1 MNEESTIQ
9 LINLVSG
16 TELVLCKDEFSSYD
30 AEDDTY
36 IVEVKNRRAYYKE
49 KLIEA
54 SKLYV
59 NFQKAEIR
67 RKKFLYV
74 VTDEKGI
81 WVYNITNAMKVVV
94 NLPIRAVKCPMTTDF
109 GRNDKITKYSYVL
122 PENMAIKLSKNDE

>member
-74 VTDEKGI
+74 VTDEEGV

-109 GRNDKITKYSYVL
+109 GRNDKIIKYSYVL
-122 PENMAIKLSKNDE
+122 PEDMAIKLSKNDE

>member
-1 MNEESTIQ
+1 MNEESTIE

-16 TELVLCKDEFSSYD
+16 TKLVLSENEFSSYD

-36 IVEVKNRRAYYKE
+36 IVEIKNRRKYYKE

-59 NFQKAEIR
+59 NFQKSQILK
-67 RKKFLYV
+67 KKFLYV
-74 VTDEKGI
+74 VTDEKGV

-94 NLPIRAVKCPMTTDF
+94 NLPIRAIDCPMTTDF
-109 GRNDKITKYSYVL
+109 SKNDKITKYSYVL
-122 PENMAIKLSKNDE
+122 PEDMAIKLNKNDE

>member
-109 GRNDKITKYSYVL
+109 GKNDKIIKYSYVL
-122 PENMAIKLSKNDE
+122 PEDMAIKLSKNDE

>member
-36 IVEVKNRRAYYKE
+36 IVEVKNRRSYYKE

-59 NFQKAEIR
+59 NFQKAEIL

-74 VTDEKGI
+74 VTDEKGV

-94 NLPIRAVKCPMTTDF
+94 NLPIRAVECPMTTDF

-122 PENMAIKLSKNDE
+122 PEDMAIKLNKNDE

>member
-1 MNEESTIQ
+1 MNEQSTID

-16 TELVLCKDEFSSYD
+16 TKLVLCKDKFSSYD

-36 IVEVKNRRAYYKE
+36 IVEIKNRRKYYKE

-59 NFQKAEIR
+59 NFQKSQILKR
-67 RKKFLYV
+67 KFLYV

-81 WVYNITNAMKVVV
+81 WVYNITNAIKVVV
-94 NLPIRAVKCPMTTDF
+94 NLPIRAIECPMTTDF
-109 GRNDKITKYSYVL
+109 NRNSKIIKYSYVL
-122 PENMAIKLSKNDE
+122 PEDMAIKL